1 MGRVHRP
8 ARRHLRRSEPGAV
21 PLFRAG
27 AEDLG
32 RPLPLHRGGEG
43 QMHED
48 LPRVVRHHVE
58 LLAGGAD

>member
-1 MGRVHRP
+1 MGRVHGP

-32 RPLPLHRGGEG
+32 RPLPLHCGDEG

-48 LPRVVRHHVE
+48 LPRVVRHHIE
-58 LLAGGAD
+58 LLAGGAN